1 MGSFRIGWI
10 MAVWLLFLIFTDFA
24 IAQWV
29 DHKQMRFSLLTI
41 GTFSEAIPIV
51 WYFMH
56 ISRVWRG
63 EAH

>member
-1 MGSFRIGWI
+1 

-29 DHKQMRFSLLTI
+29 DHKQLRFSLLTI
-41 GTFSEAIPIV
+41 GTFGEAIPIL